1 MAETPEYVVIT
12 KACVGSLT
20 LTMQHPLTGVVTRII
35 LRADEPKRMVP
46 VATAALIYTD
56 MYSGAYRM
64 YKDGYFTFDK
74 PDLVYTYA
82 YEHGMIIGDPDI
94 IKQNINASY
103 LDDVRQA
110 IFSGNKDK
118 LDKLCETVKGREDV
132 ARVAREHVGD
142 LKQTMIKY
150 IEEKIGVP
158 LTVDGE

>member
-74 PDLVYTYA
+74 PELVYNYA

-94 IKQNINASY
+94 VKQNISASY

-110 IFSGNKDK
+110 IFSGNKEK
-118 LDKLCETVKGREDV
+118 LEKLCETVKGREDV

>member
-64 YKDGYFTFDK
+64 YKQGYFSFDK
-74 PDLVYTYA
+74 PQLVYDYA
-82 YEHGMIIGDPDI
+82 FNNGLIVGDPEL
-94 IKQNINASY
+94 IKQDSTPSY
-103 LDDVRQA
+103 LEDIKKALV
-110 IFSGNKDK
+110 SGNRLEIDK
-118 LDKLCETVKGREDV
+118 FCSKEKGLEDV
-132 ARVAREHVGD
+132 ARVARSIVGE
-142 LKQTMIKY
+142 LKQSVIKY
-150 IEEKIGVP
+150 VEEKIGVA